1 MLIHVNS
8 INRTD
13 SDVHLDQKIFM
24 NSKGVFERITNVR
37 DGDGDA
43 AAAAA
48 DDDDDDDDDNLYYC

>member
-1 MLIHVNS
+1 
-8 INRTD
+8 
-13 SDVHLDQKIFM
+13 M

-48 DDDDDDDDDNLYYC
+48 AADDDDDDDDNLYYC